1 MINSSIGVSVERE
14 EIRTQL
20 KALRLLETEKLLDHI
35 LERSGKENLSYED
48 FLSEILTR
56 EMDSKTGK
64 KVERL
69 LKESHLDLRKTIE
82 SFDQKRLNQRLLGQ
96 VKNLLR
102 GDFLKRRENVLAF
115 GNPGSG
121 KTHLLS
127 GIAQDLNRKEHRVLF
142 HTCEEWVELLLHE
155 KANLNLSAYLKKL
168 DKFALI
174 FIDDIGYVQKTR
186 EEMEVLFS
194 LLAYRYERGSVMI
207 TSNLMF
213 SQWEQIFKDPMTT
226 VAVVD
231 RVVHHSVILDM
242 NLPSYR
248 AEEANE
254 E

>member
-1 MINSSIGVSVERE
+1 MERDE
-14 EIRTQL
+14 MKKML
-20 KALRLLETEKLLDHI
+20 KTLRLLETCRDLENI
-35 LERSGKENLSYED
+35 LERSGKENLSHEE
-48 FLSEILTR
+48 FLQGLLIR
-56 EMDSKTGK
+56 EVDSKTNK

-69 LKESHLDLRKTIE
+69 LKESALSQSKSME
-82 SFDQKRLNQRLLGQ
+82 SFNMKRLNQRLLGQ
-96 VKNLLR
+96 VQNLLR

-127 GIAQDLNRKEHRVLF
+127 GIAQELCRGEHRVLF
-142 HTCEEWVELLLHE
+142 KTCEEWVEALLRQ
-155 KANLNLSAYLKKL
+155 KAALSLSDWLKKL
-168 DKFALI
+168 DRYELL
-174 FIDDIGYVQKTR
+174 FIDDIGYVQKNR

-194 LLAYRYERGSVMI
+194 LLAHRYERGSVMI

-231 RVVHHSVILDM
+231 RVVHHSIILEM

-248 AEEANE
+248 AEEAGQS
-254 E
+254 